1 VFSSGLLGEHRIV
14 YGVRV
19 STPGPRRRFTVD
31 DVLVAALGVIDR
43 GPPEAFTMRRV
54 ADELGIGVMTLY
66 GYVASKEELL
76 EGATLL
82 AFAQAHVESDPAG
95 SWDERL
101 RNEVRGFHALARR
114 HPHLVTLVLAQRSAA
129 PGLFR
134 MRERMLDA
142 LLSSDFTAPAALRA
156 LGVLLNYALGFASA
170 QAGAAPIDLPERI
183 RELPGDE
190 FPRLSGLAS
199 SYEAHLSDEAFEAGL
214 EWLLAGLAATRADC
228 RCDGR

>member
-1 VFSSGLLGEHRIV
+1 MA
-14 YGVRV
+14 
-19 STPGPRRRFTVD
+19 
-31 DVLVAALGVIDR
+31 AALGVIDR
-43 GPPEAFTMRRV
+43 GPPESFTMRRV

-82 AFAQAHVESDPAG
+82 AFAQAHVESDPTG
-95 SWDERL
+95 SWDERV
-101 RNEVRGFHALARR
+101 RHEVRAFHALARR

-134 MRERMLDA
+134 MRERILDA
-142 LLSSDFTAPAALRA
+142 LLSAGLEPPAALRA

-183 RELPGDE
+183 RELPPDE
-190 FPRLSGLAS
+190 FPRLTGLAS
-199 SYEAHLSDEAFEAGL
+199 AYDEHLSDTAFESGL
-214 EWLLAGLAATRADC
+214 EWLIAGLAGA
-228 RCDGR
+228 